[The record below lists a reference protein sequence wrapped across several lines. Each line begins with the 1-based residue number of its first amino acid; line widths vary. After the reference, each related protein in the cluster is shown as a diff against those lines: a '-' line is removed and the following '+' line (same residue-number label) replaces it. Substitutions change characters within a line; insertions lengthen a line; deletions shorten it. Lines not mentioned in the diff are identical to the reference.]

1 MDRYLVISSDCHAG
15 PPPEVFRD
23 YLDPQY
29 RPAYD
34 EVLEEQKK
42 RERVYI
48 NQKRFGVKSN
58 KAYVDNFMENERV
71 KEGGRS
77 GAWDP
82 AVRARE
88 LDRDGVAAEVIFP
101 VPQEPGGN
109 PPFGGGFMIDS
120 PLAGAHPVEL
130 QYAGAR
136 AYNRWLA
143 EMCAVNPE
151 RHAGGILV
159 PMDDIEESVT
169 EIKRAR
175 ESGLFGGLVLP
186 PLGWATTNQEAMFHH
201 PRYEPIWATC
211 EELDIPILTHPL
223 NPGVDYGDL
232 PGRRW
237 LYSSE
242 VFTPAHRA
250 FWFLLWA
257 GVLERYPKLRLMIT
271 EAGGVW
277 VVGLLERFDHYYENR
292 DRETLHEM
300 FSKKP
305 SEYWADQVFIG
316 ASPPAGRLEVELRDK
331 IGVNNL
337 VWGSDYPHFEGTWP
351 YVHQRMRAMFGGV
364 PENEIRLM
372 LGENAARV
380 CNFDLDK
387 LRPIAERIGPKVSE
401 LSDVRPLT
409 TDEYA
414 SLWADKQALE
424 AMGTPSPG

>member
-159 PMDDIEESVT
+159 PMDDIEESVA

-223 NPGVDYGDL
+223 NPGIDYGDL

-237 LYSSE
+237 LYSSRGLH
-242 VFTPAHRA
+242 PRA
-250 FWFLLWA
+250 PR
-257 GVLERYPKLRLMIT
+257 VLVSAMGGRPGALSKT
-271 EAGGVW
+271 EAHDHGG
-277 VVGLLERFDHYYENR
+277 RR
-292 DRETLHEM
+292 RM
-300 FSKKP
+300 
-305 SEYWADQVFIG
+305 
-316 ASPPAGRLEVELRDK
+316 GRR
-331 IGVNNL
+331 
-337 VWGSDYPHFEGTWP
+337 
-351 YVHQRMRAMFGGV
+351 
-364 PENEIRLM
+364 
-372 LGENAARV
+372 AAR
-380 CNFDLDK
+380 
-387 LRPIAERIGPKVSE
+387 A
-401 LSDVRPLT
+401 VRPLLR
-409 TDEYA
+409 E
-414 SLWADKQALE
+414 
-424 AMGTPSPG
+424 PGPRDSA

>member
-34 EVLEEQKK
+34 EVLEEQQK

-109 PPFGGGFMIDS
+109 PPFGGGFMIDR

-186 PLGWATTNQEAMFHH
+186 PLAPLPVEEGVAQDAEQPSPVGRLVGRYA
-201 PRYEPIWATC
+201 PRRE
-211 EELDIPILTHPL
+211 
-223 NPGVDYGDL
+223 
-232 PGRRW
+232 R
-237 LYSSE
+237 
-242 VFTPAHRA
+242 
-250 FWFLLWA
+250 
-257 GVLERYPKLRLMIT
+257 LERTFLDQV
-271 EAGGVW
+271 AGLVA
-277 VVGLLERFDHYYENR
+277 VVGQAEPVAEQAAQIAFQ
-292 DRETLHEM
+292 
-300 FSKKP
+300 
-305 SEYWADQVFIG
+305 AV
-316 ASPPAGRLEVELRDK
+316 ASRVAHGSLPPWFA
-331 IGVNNL
+331 
-337 VWGSDYPHFEGTWP
+337 P
-351 YVHQRMRAMFGGV
+351 
-364 PENEIRLM
+364 
-372 LGENAARV
+372 
-380 CNFDLDK
+380 
-387 LRPIAERIGPKVSE
+387 RIG
-401 LSDVRPLT
+401 RT
-409 TDEYA
+409 
-414 SLWADKQALE
+414 ALRRK
-424 AMGTPSPG
+424 